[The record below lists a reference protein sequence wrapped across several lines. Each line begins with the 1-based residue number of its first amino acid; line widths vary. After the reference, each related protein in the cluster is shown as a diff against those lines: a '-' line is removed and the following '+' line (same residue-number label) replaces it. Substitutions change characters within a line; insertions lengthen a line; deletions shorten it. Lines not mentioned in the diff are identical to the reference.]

1 LQVSLVVAKQ
11 ISNVKIARRVFTKT
25 KQVAR
30 TVCPAYQEDTK
41 IVQEWLDVKSAPK
54 IRHHQAQTVLHP
66 VILVPR
72 VEQQETGVS
81 CVRNAWL
88 GSLKTQRPVVK
99 RRVPFVPP
107 AATRIHQTCKRVSSA
122 QLVMLNRLR
131 NKRRALNAAPVNSM
145 MLPVRFVVQCVYIR
159 RTLMEKEETAV
170 ALIVQLVGRPK
181 TAVRNVSRAARV
193 RLALGV

>member
-1 LQVSLVVAKQ
+1 MLENSQPLATVYATHALLEKKMLVQHAQHALQVNSVVAKQ
-11 ISNVKIARRVFTKT
+11 VLHVKIARKVFTKT
-25 KQVAR
+25 SQESR

-99 RRVPFVPP
+99 
-107 AATRIHQTCKRVSSA
+107 
-122 QLVMLNRLR
+122 
-131 NKRRALNAAPVNSM
+131 
-145 MLPVRFVVQCVYIR
+145 
-159 RTLMEKEETAV
+159 
-170 ALIVQLVGRPK
+170 
-181 TAVRNVSRAARV
+181 
-193 RLALGV
+193 